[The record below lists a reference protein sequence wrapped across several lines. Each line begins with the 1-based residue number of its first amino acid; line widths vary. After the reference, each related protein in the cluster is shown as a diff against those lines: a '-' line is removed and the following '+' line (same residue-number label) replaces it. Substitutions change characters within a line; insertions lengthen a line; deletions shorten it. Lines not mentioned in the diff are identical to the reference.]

1 MNQRSADLAG
11 GSRHYHL
18 QPNLL
23 NLPVSHYREKKS
35 LSAAGTVSGQDRKGE
50 GKWGNLRMCRRGVVL
65 YSTVMSVN
73 TFIHPPRNLIKFN

>member
-35 LSAAGTVSGQDRKGE
+35 LSAAGTVLSRQDRKGE
-50 GKWGNLRMCRRGVVL
+50 GKWGKIENVPARR
-65 YSTVMSVN
+65 STRTVMSVN
-73 TFIHPPRNLIKFN
+73 TFILLAI